1 MFVLT
6 KLDMSSQCVNSI
18 GMQNIK
24 ISSKVD
30 EAVWNEL
37 RTLAKE
43 QHQNVSG
50 LLTEAIREYVRRK
63 RIRPE
68 VLNHLEESMDQNEEL
83 GKLLAR

>member
-1 MFVLT
+1 
-6 KLDMSSQCVNSI
+6 
-18 GMQNIK
+18 MQNIK

-37 RTLAKE
+37 RALAKE

-63 RIRPE
+63 RIRPQ
-68 VLNHLEESMDQNEEL
+68 VLDHLEESMDQNEEL
-83 GKLLAR
+83 GKLLAL

>member
-1 MFVLT
+1 
-6 KLDMSSQCVNSI
+6 MSGYLNDSI

-37 RTLAKE
+37 KAIASE
-43 QHQNVSG
+43 QYKNVSG
-50 LLTEAIREYVRRK
+50 LLTEAISEYVKRK
-63 RIRPE
+63 RVRPA
-68 VLNHLEESMDQNEEL
+68 VITHLEASMDQNEEL